1 MMSEFDQRK
10 FTEKVARIKENT
22 GDTNLDLARKAGIS
36 LSTLGNYLAGRT
48 APRAA
53 MRRRLA
59 EAWSVPPEWLEQ
71 AFDGSATDAGP
82 CPAGDVGMRKIAPSR
97 DVTGKPRNEHE
108 RAALD
113 QLSRNLFAACR
124 YRGINP
130 SWLAHKAGVSRAKV
144 DNILMSYMPA
154 SPELVDVLA
163 RELRVPTRWL
173 WSGTAAV
180 EEVDWTQQ
188 PSPDR
193 REPPAVTFNIIPP
206 GAAGDESLLEAA
218 TTQIVPVPILEGA
231 VAAGAPSKVFE
242 REVTDWAFCYKPHL
256 PHPQRTTCVRVTG
269 DSMGDVAPDGA
280 LVGIDHAVQD
290 LDEILRRKSPLVAV
304 RDPDGNGVL
313 IRRVKRVNRHAIF
326 YPEVDLPQHST
337 FVWTL
342 DDDTVANPIIGLV
355 VFIYRACE

>member
-1 MMSEFDQRK
+1 MMNGFDRK
-10 FTEKVARIKENT
+10 QFAEKVARIKENT

-59 EAWSVPPEWLEQ
+59 EAWGVPPAWIEE
-71 AFDGSATDAGP
+71 AFGGSGTGAEPRRADEAVT
-82 CPAGDVGMRKIAPSR
+82 RKVAPSR
-97 DVTGKPRNEHE
+97 DITGKPRSEHE

-113 QLSRNLFAACR
+113 RLSKNLFAACR

-144 DNILMSYMPA
+144 DNILMGYMPA

-173 WSGTAAV
+173 WSGTAPV
-180 EEVDWTQQ
+180 EEVAWTQQ
-188 PSPDR
+188 PNPDR
-193 REPPAVTFNIIPP
+193 REPPVVTFNIIPP
-206 GAAGDESLLEAA
+206 GATRDDSVLAAA
-218 TTQIVPVPILEGA
+218 TAQIVPVPILEGA
-231 VAAGAPSKVFE
+231 VAAGAPSTVFE
-242 REVTDWAFCYKPHL
+242 HEVTDWAFCYKPHL
-256 PHPQRTTCVRVTG
+256 PHPERTTCVRVTG

-342 DDDTVANPIIGLV
+342 DDDTVANPIIGIV